1 MPQQTQITPF
11 IPPAQRF
18 SRLGGFVI
26 RYLMALLA
34 LSAFTAQAATPR
46 AAEDMDS
53 PVMSSDA
60 PFQRFANPKNT
71 KPTPVANTGT
81 KAGKNRGGRG
91 VKAHSGGK
99 KKR

>member
-1 MPQQTQITPF
+1 MPQQTPVT
-11 IPPAQRF
+11 PPAKPF
-18 SRLGGFVI
+18 SHLGSFLI
-26 RYLMALLA
+26 RHLVALLA